1 MASALAVLMTFLLR
15 GGKWLP
21 LHVSMVLTLSN
32 PWVSVV
38 NWASLSKL
46 RALDNLII

>member
-1 MASALAVLMTFLLR
+1 MASPLAVLMTFLLR
-15 GGKWLP
+15 RGKWLP
-21 LHVSMVLTLSN
+21 PRVSMVPTLSN

-46 RALDNLII
+46 CALDLII

>member
-21 LHVSMVLTLSN
+21 LRVSMVLTLSN

-46 RALDNLII
+46 RALDNLIS